1 MVERDLIRSVGSAP
15 ELRIGIVGVGG
26 VARYAHLPSY
36 RRSGLRVSAVCD
48 RDVSVAREVASEF
61 NVDVAVDVAELL
73 DRHDVDVVDIAA
85 PPAAHMSLIR
95 QVAEAGKPMLV
106 QKPLCT
112 TPAELAEIASIYAE
126 HRPWIRLNL
135 TGRHVSAWRK
145 IAQLLQAG
153 EIGRPFLCTIQN
165 RDWWDRE
172 PGRWDHDVDN
182 YIVFEM
188 LIHHL
193 DLCRYW
199 FGAPKRVTAR
209 AGHNPAQRMRQDNW
223 ISAMLEY
230 EAPDVVQILEDWTMP
245 EFSFASGHPLEQVMI
260 TGDRGVIRAT
270 SERVELSTVGRDAV
284 RVWHLPRPGQS
295 LPGEQLSVNWFPD
308 SFGAAMAD
316 FLDAVRS
323 GVGRD
328 DDWGHAVSLTEDTF
342 AAAAAVTAAEWVPIP
357 AIPQAHKLEAT
368 GAFR

>member
-1 MVERDLIRSVGSAP
+1 MSTMVDSDQRP
-15 ELRIGIVGVGG
+15 RIGIVGVGG

-36 RRSGLRVSAVCD
+36 RRTELPVSAVCD
-48 RDVSVAREVASEF
+48 LDINVAREVAREF
-61 NVDVAVDVAELL
+61 DVDVAADLEELL
-73 DRHDVDVVDIAA
+73 ARDDVDVVDVAT
-85 PPAAHMSLIR
+85 PPASHVELIR
-95 QVAEAGKPMLV
+95 RIAVSGKPMLV

-112 TPAELAEIASIYAE
+112 TPAELAEIAEIHRE
-126 HRPWIRLNL
+126 FRPWIRLNL

-145 IAQLLQAG
+145 VAELLGAG
-153 EIGRPFLCTIQN
+153 QIGRPFLCTIQN

-172 PGRWDHDVDN
+172 PGRWDHDVDQ

-199 FGAPKRVTAR
+199 FGAPRRVTAR
-209 AGHNPAQRMRQDNW
+209 SGTNPAQRMRQANW

-230 EAPDVVQILEDWTMP
+230 DAPDVVQILEDWTMP
-245 EFSFASGHPLEQVMI
+245 EYSFSSGHPFEQVMI

-270 SERVELSTVGRDAV
+270 SERVELSTAGGDAV

-316 FLDAVRS
+316 FLGAVRS
-323 GVGRD
+323 GVGRE
-328 DDWGHAVSLTEDTF
+328 DDWAHAVGLTEDTF
-342 AAAAAVTAAEWVPIP
+342 AAAASVSADEWM
-357 AIPQAHKLEAT
+357 AL
-368 GAFR
+368 R